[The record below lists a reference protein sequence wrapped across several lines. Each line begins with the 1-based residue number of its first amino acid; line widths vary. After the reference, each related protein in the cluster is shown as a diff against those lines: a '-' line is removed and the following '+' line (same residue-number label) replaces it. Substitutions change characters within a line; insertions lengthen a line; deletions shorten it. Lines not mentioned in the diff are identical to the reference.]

1 MNEKIRALISQSY
14 EATTVTTIDPFT
26 QEVVVDFIDGTKP
39 FFNQEKFA
47 ELLFNE
53 IANTAVVSDGMF
65 NGNER
70 RLSVE
75 LRLGDMVK
83 KISVFGVEE

>member
-1 MNEKIRALISQSY
+1 MNDKIKELAEQSY
-14 EATTVTTIDPFT
+14 EAATITTIDPFT
-26 QEVVVDFIDGTKP
+26 QEVVVDYIDGTKP
-39 FFNQEKFA
+39 IFNKEKFA

>member
-1 MNEKIRALISQSY
+1 MNEKIEKLAI
-14 EATTVTTIDPFT
+14 EAGVYYHDDMYYDDHASL
-26 QEVVVDFIDGTKP
+26 QR
-39 FFNQEKFA
+39 FA

>member
-1 MNEKIRALISQSY
+1 MNEKIKELA
-14 EATTVTTIDPFT
+14 EVAGFHKTWEGAT
-26 QEVVVDFIDGTKP
+26 FIDKEAIP
-39 FFNQEKFA
+39 KFA

>member
-1 MNEKIRALISQSY
+1 MNERIRELAEQAGFLNKDEESIEY
-14 EATTVTTIDPFT
+14 
-26 QEVVVDFIDGTKP
+26 
-39 FFNQEKFA
+39 FA

>member
-1 MNEKIRALISQSY
+1 MNERIKRFSEQAINY
-14 EATTVTTIDPFT
+14 ATSKRPLPDLKDKDLFLNNLF
-26 QEVVVDFIDGTKP
+26 ER
-39 FFNQEKFA
+39 FA
-47 ELLFNE
+47 ELIVEE

>member
-1 MNEKIRALISQSY
+1 MNERIRQLAEQAGPNTEEELNDDRTNIY
-14 EATTVTTIDPFT
+14 VID
-26 QEVVVDFIDGTKP
+26 V
-39 FFNQEKFA
+39 EKFA
-47 ELLFNE
+47 EVLFNE
-53 IANTAVVSDGMF
+53 IANTTVVSDGMF

>member
-1 MNEKIRALISQSY
+1 MNERIRELAEQAGPNTEEELNDDRTNIY
-14 EATTVTTIDPFT
+14 VID
-26 QEVVVDFIDGTKP
+26 V
-39 FFNQEKFA
+39 EKFA
-47 ELLFNE
+47 EVLFNE
-53 IANTAVVSDGMF
+53 IANTTVVSDGMF

>member
-1 MNEKIRALISQSY
+1 MNKRIRQLAEQAGMGYGNL
-14 EATTVTTIDPFT
+14 TTGNGDNWIVA
-26 QEVVVDFIDGTKP
+26 GKP
-39 FFNQEKFA
+39 EELERFA

-53 IANTAVVSDGMF
+53 IANTAVVRDGIF

-75 LRLGDMVK
+75 IRLGDMVK
-83 KISVFGVEE
+83 KISVIGVEE

>member
-1 MNEKIRALISQSY
+1 MNERIRELME
-14 EATTVTTIDPFT
+14 EAGIY
-26 QEVVVDFIDGTKP
+26 DFVIESMGI
-39 FFNQEKFA
+39 NEEMEKFA

>member
-1 MNEKIRALISQSY
+1 MNEKIRELAEQAGPNTEEELNDDRTNIY
-14 EATTVTTIDPFT
+14 VID
-26 QEVVVDFIDGTKP
+26 V
-39 FFNQEKFA
+39 EKFA

-53 IANTAVVSDGMF
+53 IANYSSISDGMF

-83 KISVFGVEE
+83 KISVLGVEE